1 MLRRVMQ
8 KLTRICVI
16 AFVSVFVT
24 SCGTT
29 RVVFV
34 DTNEAMVRIG
44 PDVRGKVYFQRDGEW
59 VLSKNKVRLPEGWYA
74 VGLPPEEE

>member
-1 MLRRVMQ
+1 MPR
-8 KLTRICVI
+8 LTRICAIVF
-16 AFVSVFVT
+16 ASVFAS

-34 DTNEAMVRIG
+34 DTNESMVRIG
-44 PDVRGKVYFQRDGEW
+44 PDVRGKVYFQRDGQW
-59 VLSKNKVRLPEGWYA
+59 ILSKNKVRLPEGWYA

>member
-1 MLRRVMQ
+1 MLRSI
-8 KLTRICVI
+8 KSCVI
-16 AFVSVFVT
+16 AFALAFVSG
-24 SCGTT
+24 CGTT

-59 VLSKNKVRLPEGWYA
+59 VLSKNKVTPPEGWYA
-74 VGLPPEEE
+74 IGLPPEE

>member
-1 MLRRVMQ
+1 MLKRQMG

-16 AFVSVFVT
+16 AFASVFAS

-29 RVVFV
+29 RVVFF
-34 DTNEAMVRIG
+34 DTHEAMVRIG

-59 VLSKNKVRLPEGWYA
+59 ILSKNKVSLPDGWYA

>member
-1 MLRRVMQ
+1 ML
-8 KLTRICVI
+8 KLIRICATVF
-16 AFVSVFVT
+16 ATVFVS

-44 PDVRGKVYFQRDGEW
+44 PDVRGKVYFHRDGEW
-59 VLSKNKVRLPEGWYA
+59 ILSKNKVRLPEGWYA
-74 VGLPPEEE
+74 IGLPPEEE